1 VGVAKLFLFL
11 KSIKIYKANKNVKKY
26 QHIFQM
32 CARGSFV
39 LLVGV
44 RVGVVCV
51 VFVPC
56 VGFVY

>member
-44 RVGVVCV
+44 RVGVAT
-51 VFVPC
+51 
-56 VGFVY
+56 